1 MSSKVSGNE
10 GVGGRAGIWPHLE
23 RGHGF
28 WHLYGS
34 GRSGYMTD
42 PSTVSSW
49 YVKNEQRYSPQL
61 SESLQTSILFC
72 PIWWGHKSPPPPSPL
87 WIKRPEKCYARML
100 GRRKRRRGGSEKRK
114 STRVKMWGT
123 FPLSSIPSPLLSSFP
138 TPRVKGFVPLHS
150 EIISCV
156 RRRQGT
162 NPKLFVFAG
171 LSRFGLFVLT
181 R

>member
-1 MSSKVSGNE
+1 MVFGTCMDQDDQ
-10 GVGGRAGIWPHLE
+10 GIWQTLPLFPHDMSKMSKDTA
-23 RGHGF
+23 RNF
-28 WHLYGS
+28 RKVYRQVSCFVLYG
-34 GRSGYMTD
+34 GDT
-42 PSTVSSW
+42 
-49 YVKNEQRYSPQL
+49 N
-61 SESLQTSILFC
+61 
-72 PIWWGHKSPPPPSPL
+72 PPPSPL

>member
-1 MSSKVSGNE
+1 MATPRERSWFLALVWIRTIRVYDRPFHCFLMICQKWAKIQPATFGKFTDKYLVLSYM
-10 GVGGRAGIWPHLE
+10 VGTQI
-23 RGHGF
+23 
-28 WHLYGS
+28 
-34 GRSGYMTD
+34 
-42 PSTVSSW
+42 
-49 YVKNEQRYSPQL
+49 
-61 SESLQTSILFC
+61 
-72 PIWWGHKSPPPPSPL
+72 PPPSPL